1 MVHSESHTLSKLF
14 TISRLR
20 REIVNDDRDGKFMR
34 IEPGESA
41 TDVESPGFLPGE
53 ISLLLYTNFFGLSRD
68 FQVLVG
74 RLL

>member
-1 MVHSESHTLSKLF
+1 M
-14 TISRLR
+14 
-20 REIVNDDRDGKFMR
+20 VNDDRDRKFMR